1 MNKLLLTDTMEN
13 LGHEENQSQN
23 HLTKTNHFIN
33 YTYDSQGPHTY
44 IQHIYV
50 SSVQPL
56 YT

>member
-13 LGHEENQSQN
+13 LGYEENQSRN
-23 HLTKTNHFIN
+23 HLTKTNQFIN
-33 YTYDSQGPHTY
+33 HTYDSQGPHTY